1 MRPGLDEGGQEK
13 EMIGWDREEEE
24 MEGEKE
30 KGWRG
35 RRRRVWGGEGE
46 GLEKLTP
53 FLNRGGEKD
62 GRLDRGL
69 TVCVFLEKQMVWLSA

>member
-1 MRPGLDEGGQEK
+1 MDEIERK
-13 EMIGWDREEEE
+13 R
-24 MEGEKE
+24 K
-30 KGWRG
+30 WRG
-35 RRRRVWGGEGE
+35 RRRRDGGGEGE

>member
-1 MRPGLDEGGQEK
+1 
-13 EMIGWDREEEE
+13 

-35 RRRRVWGGEGE
+35 KGE

-62 GRLDRGL
+62 GRLDRQGVDRL
-69 TVCVFLEKQMVWLSA
+69 CFPGKANGVVIILELGFGVRF

>member
-1 MRPGLDEGGQEK
+1 
-13 EMIGWDREEEE
+13 

-35 RRRRVWGGEGE
+35 RRRRGGGGTGE

-62 GRLDRGL
+62 GRLDRQGVDRL
-69 TVCVFLEKQMVWLSA
+69 CFPGKANGVVIILELGFGVRF